1 MEQEKSWQELFNK
14 PTEATTETTAA
25 VTETGTTEP
34 VVTTTETVAAEV
46 VTTEAPAE
54 TQTQE
59 QVKRTFIDVVKETP
73 TEVDPKEKE
82 LEAKILEKYKD
93 KFSVLSKLEQSEALK
108 YVVENWDEIDHESM
122 FAKDKTDYSKLTP
135 FDIHLEVAKQN
146 GIQISPEDLAVEKET
161 FEEKLEGM
169 TPVERE
175 LYKKE
180 LLAKL
185 PHPKDNSTYL
195 EKEKERKAVLAQ
207 ENAAKQKQQEEYWA
221 AKEQYAMQIK
231 DKLIGVEVEGTG
243 VVIDQ
248 AIVDNVYG
256 KLAKSWGSP
265 RYFDEKGD
273 YRPELEIE
281 DLVYA
286 EIGRNASKIREEA
299 IKEGRIK
306 ALEERTNASQ
316 DSTSVAT
323 TAANNLSPEKLK
335 LRNDIYF
342 AYGKDKDALA
352 AALKEAGLA

>member
-1 MEQEKSWQELFNK
+1 MEEEKSWQELFNK
-14 PTEATTETTAA
+14 PTEAAQETVTETVVAETVVTDTPAEVVEKTETT
-25 VTETGTTEP
+25 
-34 VVTTTETVAAEV
+34 VVTPTEE
-46 VTTEAPAE
+46 
-54 TQTQE
+54 QT
-59 QVKRTFIDVVKETP
+59 KRTFSDIVNETP

-108 YVVENWDEIDHESM
+108 FVVENWDDIDHESM

-135 FDIHLEVAKQN
+135 FDIHLEVARQN
-146 GIQISPEDLAVEKET
+146 GIQISPEDLAVEKEK
-161 FEEKLEGM
+161 FEEKLETM

-185 PHPKDNSTYL
+185 PQPKDNSSYL
-195 EKEKERKAVLAQ
+195 QKEKERKAALAQ
-207 ENAAKQKQQEEYWA
+207 ENEAKAQQERAYWD
-221 AKEQYAMQIK
+221 AKEQYALQLK
-231 DKLIGVEVEGTG
+231 DKLVGVEVEGG
-243 VVIDQ
+243 FVIDQ
-248 AIVDNVYG
+248 AIVDNVYS

-265 RYFDEKGD
+265 RYNDEKGD
-273 YRPELEIE
+273 YRPELEIQ

-286 EIGRNASKIREEA
+286 EIGRNADKIREEG
-299 IKEGRIK
+299 IKIGRIK

-323 TAANNLSPEKLK
+323 TGTNNLTPEQKK
-335 LRNDIYF
+335 LRDNIYF
-342 AYGKDKDALA
+342 AYKGDALT